1 MRMVDL
7 IAKKRDG
14 LPLEK
19 KEIDFIIKGFTC
31 GEIPDY
37 QMSSLLMA
45 IYFNKMNE
53 EETINLTMSMRD
65 SGDILDL
72 TSIKGIKVDK
82 HSTGGVGDK
91 TTLVLMPMVAAL
103 NIPCAKMSGRGL
115 GHTGGTIDKMES
127 IPGFT
132 TSLSLDEFTKQVN
145 EIGLAITGQTGNL
158 APADKK
164 IYALRDVSATVENI
178 SLIAS
183 SIMSK
188 KLASGADAICLD
200 VKVGSGAFMKT
211 MEDATKLAKL
221 MVKIGNSLNKKTIAV
236 ISEMDEPL
244 GMAVGNSLEIIEVIE
259 ALKGRGPKDLMELV
273 MCLGTQMC
281 KCAGLNKSDNEIKR
295 MLEESI
301 TNGSALNKF
310 REFLNAQHGN
320 VDVINDYSIL
330 PTAKSK
336 YEVKS
341 VKEGYI
347 KHIKADVIG
356 HASMILGGGREKKE
370 DSIDFGVGI
379 VLNKKRGDFC
389 KEGELLATVFVN
401 DEKNKEQALS
411 EVLSAFTIV
420 NHEVLKESMIK
431 KIIE

>member
-1 MRMVDL
+1 MVDL

-72 TSIKGIKVDK
+72 SSIKGIKVDK

-188 KLASGADAICLD
+188 KLASGSDKIVLD
-200 VKVGSGAFMKT
+200 VKVGEQPIQQPGIQ
-211 MEDATKLAKL
+211 DA
-221 MVKIGNSLNKKTIAV
+221 N
-236 ISEMDEPL
+236 
-244 GMAVGNSLEIIEVIE
+244 
-259 ALKGRGPKDLMELV
+259 
-273 MCLGTQMC
+273 QMP
-281 KCAGLNKSDNEIKR
+281 DN
-295 MLEESI
+295 
-301 TNGSALNKF
+301 
-310 REFLNAQHGN
+310 FL
-320 VDVINDYSIL
+320 
-330 PTAKSK
+330 P
-336 YEVKS
+336 
-341 VKEGYI
+341 
-347 KHIKADVIG
+347 
-356 HASMILGGGREKKE
+356 
-370 DSIDFGVGI
+370 
-379 VLNKKRGDFC
+379 
-389 KEGELLATVFVN
+389 
-401 DEKNKEQALS
+401 
-411 EVLSAFTIV
+411 
-420 NHEVLKESMIK
+420 
-431 KIIE
+431 